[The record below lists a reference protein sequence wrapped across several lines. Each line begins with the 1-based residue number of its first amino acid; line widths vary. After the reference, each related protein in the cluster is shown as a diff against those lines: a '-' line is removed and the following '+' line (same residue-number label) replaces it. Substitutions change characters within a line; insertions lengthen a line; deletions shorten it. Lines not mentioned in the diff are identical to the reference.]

1 MRRDWPEECVVH
13 CVCVCV
19 ADTRSGVKERE
30 QNVQLLIPSM
40 HVCMYDASVAAS
52 VHSRCGLSERRV

>member
-1 MRRDWPEECVVH
+1 MQSYIKALNLE
-13 CVCVCV
+13 
-19 ADTRSGVKERE
+19 GVKERE

-40 HVCMYDASVAAS
+40 HVCMYDARVAAS